1 MFEKSKCP
9 TDKKLKNFSKYVKRQ
24 HIARFMV
31 QYEIFK
37 RQLNIMGSI
46 VECGVHHGGGVMAWA
61 KISSILEPYNYKKKS
76 GMSLF
81 KKNLIE
87 KK

>member
-1 MFEKSKCP
+1 M
-9 TDKKLKNFSKYVKRQ
+9 KRQ
-24 HIARFMV
+24 HIARFMA

-61 KISSILEPYNYKKKS
+61 KISSILEPYNYKKK
-76 GMSLF
+76 LLV
-81 KKNLIE
+81 LIHLRVFHQYQ
-87 KK
+87 K

>member
-24 HIARFMV
+24 HIARFMA

-46 VECGVHHGGGVMAWA
+46 VECNVPPRWRG
-61 KISSILEPYNYKKKS
+61 
-76 GMSLF
+76 
-81 KKNLIE
+81 
-87 KK
+87 